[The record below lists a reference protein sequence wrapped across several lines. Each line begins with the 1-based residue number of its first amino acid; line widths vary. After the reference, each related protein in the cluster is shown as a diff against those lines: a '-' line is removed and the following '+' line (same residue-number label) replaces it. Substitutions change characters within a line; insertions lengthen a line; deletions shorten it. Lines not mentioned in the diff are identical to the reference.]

1 MRREFLQLADT
12 YNPAK
17 HKIAGYLVSE
27 KLDGTRCFWDGG
39 LSRGV
44 PDRSSALGEHHG
56 PENGTAKIKS
66 ETYGHGSVVSLR
78 QSDHGPGRFPE
89 CPASVSA

>member
-1 MRREFLQLADT
+1 MSFLQLADT
-12 YNPAK
+12 YNPDK

-39 LSRGV
+39 ITRGIPTDQV
-44 PDRSSALGEHHG
+44 PWASTTDPKTGQR
-56 PENGTAKIKS
+56 KS
-66 ETYGHGSVVSLR
+66 KVKPIVHRAVVSLR

-89 CPASVSA
+89 RSAGVPAGR